1 MAPIYRIKL
10 WIAMPQSQSS
20 HFEQQEQNYSVAS
33 TLGHTRTSVGDTG
46 VKGIKSFSHGAKC
59 IRKRRRCVSTWVINS
74 DGDRK
79 KTTTMQQEART
90 TASMVWA
97 LCTSDMGAELFIKKS
112 SSHRRKGPFHAKQ
125 TARGEVEARQ
135 AQLLCS
141 RMRGVGVGIRTI
153 RQDLGAGTGRTIR

>member
-33 TLGHTRTSVGDTG
+33 ILGHTRRSVGDTE

-59 IRKRRRCVSTWVINS
+59 IRKRRQCISTQVINS

-79 KTTTMQQEART
+79 KTTTMKQEERT
-90 TASMVWA
+90 TACTVWA
-97 LCTSDMGAELFIKKS
+97 LCTSDMGAEFFIKKS

-125 TARGEVEARQ
+125 TARGEAEARQ

-153 RQDLGAGTGRTIR
+153 RRD